1 MKILKIAIA
10 SVVFVTTIAALT
22 SSPVLSQTLATH
34 RIPAALAME
43 AATEAVSICAK
54 QGHWVSAT
62 VMNPDGVRIA
72 MLHGDRSG
80 LHTIDTSYAKAY
92 AAVSF
97 AAPIFNLE
105 TSGALAERSQQPGFQ
120 VPAGMI
126 FRAGGVVI
134 KLGDEIIGAIGV
146 GGAPGANLDEA
157 CARAGIEK
165 IRSRIK

>member
-1 MKILKIAIA
+1 MNLNLRRYQVIA
-10 SVVFVTTIAALT
+10 TTIVVLT

-43 AATEAVSICAK
+43 AVTEAVSTCAK

-62 VMNPDGVRIA
+62 VINPDGVRIA

-80 LHTIDTSYAKAY
+80 LHTIDASYAKAY

-97 AAPIFNLE
+97 APIFNLE
-105 TSGALAERSQQPGFQ
+105 TSGALAEMSQQPGFQ
-120 VPAGMI
+120 VPAGMLM
-126 FRAGGVVI
+126 RAGGVVI
-134 KLGDEIIGAIGV
+134 KLGDEVIGAIGV
-146 GGAPGANLDEA
+146 GGAPGANLDEV